1 MPKWHLDFG
10 LLGWSLNARVRHCK
24 LDVETVDIEQD
35 VTPPWNHHYLTC
47 LALPMEAGMNDAIQ
61 TEQLSCFCNGKVCFG
76 LPKLGP
82 NAHFFH
88 ITSPK
93 HTFPIFV
100 IFSEACQR
108 TKQNK

>member
-1 MPKWHLDFG
+1 MGPWGPDMPKWHLDFG

-47 LALPMEAGMNDAIQ
+47 LALPMEAS
-61 TEQLSCFCNGKVCFG
+61 SCLVFVMEKYASGSQSWV
-76 LPKLGP
+76 PIS
-82 NAHFFH
+82 HFFH

-100 IFSEACQR
+100 IFS
-108 TKQNK
+108 